1 MTDEDEWVDM
11 IKRLRQ
17 NIADIN
23 QEFRKSVLKERITA
37 RRRPASEQ
45 DVAIAVNDNPDSSFS
60 IRLVPRTLKAYHLIG
75 PLACRPK
82 DSRLSCR
89 R

>member
-45 DVAIAVNDNPDSSFS
+45 DVAMQSMTT
-60 IRLVPRTLKAYHLIG
+60 RTLAS
-75 PLACRPK
+75 PSDWFLAR
-82 DSRLSCR
+82 
-89 R
+89 